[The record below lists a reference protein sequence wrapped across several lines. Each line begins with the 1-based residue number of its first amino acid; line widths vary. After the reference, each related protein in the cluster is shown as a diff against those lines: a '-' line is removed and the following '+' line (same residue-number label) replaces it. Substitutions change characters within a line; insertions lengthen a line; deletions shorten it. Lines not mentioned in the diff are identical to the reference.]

1 MSDHSVQTA
10 GATAGGILM
19 HDPAS
24 RELREFR
31 EVGAVAVHVLT
42 GLAAVAAFLL
52 WRTARGALWPTVL
65 AAVVVAASFD
75 ESDTDRAHHISTPAV
90 GQRVTPGPVTT
101 HSTPGR
107 PAPGPSCRPGPS
119 GPLPPAPARPGRRCD
134 SPREAQRT
142 PARPPAAA
150 ARSVPRARP
159 CG

>member
-65 AAVVVAASFD
+65 AAVVFAASFD

-90 GQRVTPGPVTT
+90 GQRVTPGPVT
-101 HSTPGR
+101 
-107 PAPGPSCRPGPS
+107 
-119 GPLPPAPARPGRRCD
+119 GRRGD
-134 SPREAQRT
+134 AVPPGTTGVHGRGARGAAE
-142 PARPPAAA
+142 PAGSAA
-150 ARSVPRARP
+150 VT
-159 CG
+159 